1 MTQVSNDNQPMEIE
15 GLIAAYETAQAGAIN
30 LVASENRMSC
40 NALKAVASDL
50 IHRYVIPP
58 SGERP
63 ATIWDYPNQEIPR
76 EIVGAAQDL
85 ACSVYGAMHANV
97 FPLSGNQIPSIIL
110 GSLRAG
116 DTFFSVGA
124 DCGGHFTTAVVS
136 ENVRLHRFDLPYDL
150 TTGQIDI
157 DRTADLAK
165 SERPKLV
172 FLDASMMLF
181 PYPLEELR
189 AAVGKDVIIS
199 YDASHTLGIIA
210 GGQFQDPLAEG
221 ADLLHGSTHKSLPG
235 PQHGIIM
242 DKMDAARAQPIYERI
257 LPLSVSNAHLHHIA
271 ALGITL
277 REMRDYGQDYARAVV
292 DNARSLGRALN
303 DQGLRVA
310 FAGSGYTDSH
320 QTWGIVGDKSAAMR
334 AFRDLETAGIR
345 TNAVHVP
352 FTSEYGLRLG
362 TPEMTRRGMGREA
375 IDRLAPL
382 FADAVLGRRD
392 TEVIRKDVADL
403 SRAYP
408 GLYYTDDA
416 PKPEV
421 GAVT

>member
-1 MTQVSNDNQPMEIE
+1 MTQASNDNQIE
-15 GLIAAYETAQAGAIN
+15 GLIAAYEAAQADALN
-30 LVASENRMSC
+30 LVASENRMSP

-58 SGERP
+58 SGQRP
-63 ATIWDYPNQEIPR
+63 EAIWDYPNQEIPR
-76 EIVGAAQDL
+76 KIVGTVQGL
-85 ACSVYGAMHANV
+85 ACFVYKATRANV
-97 FPLSGNQIPSIIL
+97 LPLSGNQIPSIIL

-116 DTFFSVGA
+116 DAFFSVGA

-136 ENVRLHRFDLPYDL
+136 EHVRLHRFDLPYDL

-157 DRTADLAK
+157 GRTADLEKAK
-165 SERPKLV
+165 RPKLI

-189 AAVGKDVIIS
+189 AAVGEDVIIS

-242 DKMDAARAQPIYERI
+242 DKMNADRAQPIYERI

-292 DNARSLGRALN
+292 DNARALGAGLEG
-303 DQGLRVA
+303 QGLRVA
-310 FAGSGYTDSH
+310 FANRGYTDSH
-320 QTWGIVGDKSAAMR
+320 QTWVIMGDKPGAMK

-362 TPEMTRRGMGREA
+362 TSEMTRRGMGAEA
-375 IDRLAPL
+375 IARLAPL

-392 TEVIRKDVADL
+392 TAVIRNDVADL

-408 GLYYTDDA
+408 GLYYTNGA

-421 GAVT
+421 RSVA